1 VSGVTSDEWNKAILV
16 AKAGSDAILHVSA
29 ESNDDGRLVLTA
41 DEKDAIRNEQQKLS
55 SQKGII
61 AILITVAL
69 AAFLQG
75 HVQSSINAGSLY
87 AQTLHLAG
95 PGDPKLH
102 DFQLGAM
109 NASPFLT
116 AALLGAPLSV
126 PTNYYIGRRGSL
138 LVSAVLIVASSLASA
153 FAQTW
158 IQLLGVRIIGG
169 VGMGIKAISAPIL
182 ASESASG
189 FWRGSILL
197 TWQLWVACGIMIGFL
212 VNLVIAS
219 VTGSL
224 EGSFDAI
231 GAAPNDPI
239 AYTTLQWILGA
250 PIVPSAALL
259 IAVCFCYE
267 SPRFYM
273 REDSP
278 NFRPTQA
285 LAILIAIRPT
295 KLQALRDFILIRWST
310 KDEDTNRD
318 TTSRYQAGLTYSSQL
333 RVVLRLSLKQFR
345 TLFRTP
351 RLRNAI
357 ISTCTVALAQQ
368 LCGINLLAFYSNA
381 VFIDSAD
388 ESAIKKAMAY
398 SFGYGER
405 LRHLTA
411 TLSLRL
417 S

>member
-1 VSGVTSDEWNKAILV
+1 MMHTAADTEANSSRSRFGNLFRRRKWIVDPVNVSPKIRSVSSSLIERDIISILPSVSGVTSDEWNKAILV

-239 AYTTLQWILGA
+239 AYTNLQWILGA
-250 PIVPSAALL
+250 PIIPSAALL

-278 NFRPTQA
+278 NFRPSQA

-295 KLQALRDFILIRWST
+295 KVSVNSHAARR
-310 KDEDTNRD
+310 
-318 TTSRYQAGLTYSSQL
+318 
-333 RVVLRLSLKQFR
+333 
-345 TLFRTP
+345 P
-351 RLRNAI
+351 
-357 ISTCTVALAQQ
+357 
-368 LCGINLLAFYSNA
+368 
-381 VFIDSAD
+381 
-388 ESAIKKAMAY
+388 
-398 SFGYGER
+398 
-405 LRHLTA
+405 
-411 TLSLRL
+411 
-417 S
+417 